1 MVALKGRS
9 LPFKTITLQIQKMK
23 HWIEAARL
31 RTLPLSVSGIIVGS
45 MYALANPTDDVLT
58 PTEVFNWKLFAF
70 AIITT
75 LGLQILSNFA
85 NDYGDGMK
93 GTDNEDRVGPK
104 RTIQSGVITPKAM
117 KNAIVL
123 TSILTFLSAI
133 YLIYLAFGAHNL
145 GYSLFYLI
153 LGIAAIAS
161 AIRYTVGNSAYG
173 YRGFGDVFVF
183 VFFGLVSTLGVNF
196 LYSKQLDAILFL
208 PATAIGFLSVAVLNL
223 NNMRDEASDRRS
235 GKNTL
240 VVKIGIENAKKYHY
254 FLIVGAMILVLLFAY
269 LSNFNFD
276 QYLFVLAYFP
286 LVKHLVTISKN
297 HNSKLLDPE
306 LKKVAL
312 TTFAL
317 SVLLALCMIF
327 FFSDLIVNNS

>member
-1 MVALKGRS
+1 
-9 LPFKTITLQIQKMK
+9 MK

-70 AIITT
+70 AILTT

-85 NDYGDGMK
+85 NDYGDGIK

-104 RTIQSGVITPKAM
+104 RTIQSGVITPQAM
-117 KNAIVL
+117 KSAIIL
-123 TSILTFLSAI
+123 TSGLTLFSAI
-133 YLIYLAFGAHNL
+133 YLIYLAFGAQNL
-145 GYSLFYLI
+145 GYSIFYLI

-196 LYSKQLDAILFL
+196 LYSKQLDAILIL

-223 NNMRDEASDRRS
+223 NNMRDEASDRKS

-240 VVKIGIENAKKYHY
+240 VVKMGIENAKKYHY
-254 FLIVGAMILVLLFAY
+254 FLIIGAMVLVVVFAIL
-269 LSNFNFD
+269 SGFNFD
-276 QYLFVLAYFP
+276 QYLFLIAYLP
-286 LVKHLVTISKN
+286 LVKHLITVRKN
-297 HNSKLLDPE
+297 QNNKLLDPE

-312 TTFAL
+312 STFAL

>member
-1 MVALKGRS
+1 
-9 LPFKTITLQIQKMK
+9 MK

-104 RTIQSGVITPKAM
+104 RTIQSGVITPQAM
-117 KNAIVL
+117 KSAIIL
-123 TSILTFLSAI
+123 TSGLTLFSAI

-196 LYSKQLDAILFL
+196 LYSKQLDAILIL

-223 NNMRDEASDRRS
+223 NNMRDEASDRKS

-240 VVKIGIENAKKYHY
+240 VVKMGIENAKKYHY
-254 FLIVGAMILVLLFAY
+254 FLIIGAMVLVVVFAIL
-269 LSNFNFD
+269 SGFNFD
-276 QYLFVLAYFP
+276 QYLFLIAYLP
-286 LVKHLVTISKN
+286 LVKHLITVYN
-297 HNSKLLDPE
+297 NQNNKLLDPE

-312 TTFAL
+312 STFAL

-327 FFSDLIVNNS
+327 FFSDVIVNNS

>member
-1 MVALKGRS
+1 
-9 LPFKTITLQIQKMK
+9 MK

-45 MYALANPTDDVLT
+45 MYALANPTNDVLT
-58 PTEVFNWKLFAF
+58 PTEVFNWKLFTF
-70 AIITT
+70 AILTT

-85 NDYGDGMK
+85 NDYGDGIK

-104 RTIQSGVITPKAM
+104 RTIQSGVITPQAM
-117 KNAIVL
+117 KRAIIL
-123 TSILTFLSAI
+123 TSGLTLFSAI

-196 LYSKQLDAILFL
+196 LYSKQLDAILIL

-223 NNMRDEASDRRS
+223 NNMRDEASDRKS

-240 VVKIGIENAKKYHY
+240 VVKMGIENAKKYHY
-254 FLIVGAMILVLLFAY
+254 FLIIGAMFLVLIFAV
-269 LSNFNFD
+269 LNDFHFD
-276 QYLFVLAYFP
+276 QYLFLIAYLP
-286 LVKHLVTISKN
+286 LVKHLITVRKN
-297 HNSKLLDPE
+297 QNNKLLDPE

-312 TTFAL
+312 STFGL

>member
-1 MVALKGRS
+1 
-9 LPFKTITLQIQKMK
+9 MK

-45 MYALANPTDDVLT
+45 MYALANPTEDVLT

-70 AIITT
+70 AILTT

-104 RTIQSGVITPKAM
+104 RTIQSGVITPRAM
-117 KNAIVL
+117 KRAIIL
-123 TSILTFLSAI
+123 TSGLTLLSAI

-145 GYSLFYLI
+145 GYSLFYLV
-153 LGIAAIAS
+153 LGILAIAS

-173 YRGFGDVFVF
+173 YRGYGDLFVF

-196 LYSKQLDAILFL
+196 LYSKQLDAILIL

-223 NNMRDEASDRRS
+223 NNMRDEASDRKS

-240 VVKIGIENAKKYHY
+240 VVKMGIENAKKYHY
-254 FLIVGAMILVLLFAY
+254 FLIVGAMILVFLFAI
-269 LSNFNFD
+269 LSHFHFD
-276 QYLFVLAYFP
+276 QYLFLIAYIPLA
-286 LVKHLVTISKN
+286 KHLITVRNNKN
-297 HNSKLLDPE
+297 YKQLDPE

-312 TTFAL
+312 STFVL
-317 SVLLALCMIF
+317 SVLLSLCMIF

>member
-1 MVALKGRS
+1 
-9 LPFKTITLQIQKMK
+9 MK

-104 RTIQSGVITPKAM
+104 RTIQSGVITPQAM
-117 KNAIVL
+117 KRAIVL
-123 TSILTFLSAI
+123 TSILTLLSAI
-133 YLIYLAFGAHNL
+133 YLIFLAFGAHNL

-196 LYSKQLDAILFL
+196 LYSKQLDVVLIL

-223 NNMRDEASDRRS
+223 NNMRDEASDRKS

-240 VVKIGIENAKKYHY
+240 VVKMGIENAKKYHY
-254 FLIVGAMILVLLFAY
+254 FLIVGAMILVLLFAV
-269 LSNFNFD
+269 LSDFNFD
-276 QYLFVLAYFP
+276 QYLFLLAYIPFI
-286 LVKHLVTISKN
+286 KHLNTVRKN
-297 HNSKLLDPE
+297 ENTKLLDPE

-312 TTFAL
+312 STFAL
-317 SVLLALCMIF
+317 SILLALCMIF